1 MHYKYQSPW
10 FIEALQSEGKLEI
23 NELKTDITSD
33 ICIVGGGFTG
43 LWTALKIKE
52 KKPSINITI
61 IEKDLCGSGASG
73 RNGGCMIPQST
84 KFTAMKKTIG
94 IKDAK
99 KMVNATEDAVYNI
112 RDYCLQNN
120 IDAKIR
126 LDGVVY
132 GATNKSHKGA
142 FENLVEDLK
151 ENQINSW
158 ERLSREKI
166 QFISQFQI
174 DSLKNLGFNFI
185 LKNDQF
191 IFANHHVHLIT
202 IQNFLNDPNSRNLR
216 NHRIVY
222 SGIEDIKQDLKN
234 HFRISLLKKDWT
246 KNFKEFELI
255 NQKFIKV
262 YDSLKKKFFLRK
274 VLGNSYIN
282 LDEKEISFLSN
293 FFHENSFFSDKF
305 LSVYKALSQGWAC
318 WVKLNDTNLD
328 WNLYLQPIDELF
340 QIKEFFSNNKF
351 VFLSALRKDNFFQ
364 MYFKKHSLDIDLV
377 INFKSNFEEKKISLY
392 IPTKQLLPNN
402 PLFTNSILD
411 KCKKLILFRKGLTL
425 LLSDDID
432 LKTNLATELASTYGK
447 RVLLETIPS
456 GRNEILCSSFD
467 WWIMNSYLIQIPEQ
481 IIIPL
486 LPIPNMSEPINAITV
501 SHKKK
506 LSQDWFRDFF
516 LPQARIK
523 LERSISPLR
532 RNSGK
537 LIILDGRANK
547 RNWGRLL
554 LQNIQPSKQI
564 NYMLPFD

>member
-1 MHYKYQSPW
+1 M
-10 FIEALQSEGKLEI
+10 LEI
-23 NELKTDITSD
+23 LSHQYLKNFLRDQSIKWKHIYSFGRIISKCIENDSTYLINSEIFSTDEWLAPILISL
-33 ICIVGGGFTG
+33 F
-43 LWTALKIKE
+43 LKEEDSILVLSKE
-52 KKPSINITI
+52 K
-61 IEKDLCGSGASG
+61 
-73 RNGGCMIPQST
+73 
-84 KFTAMKKTIG
+84 
-94 IKDAK
+94 
-99 KMVNATEDAVYNI
+99 I
-112 RDYCLQNN
+112 R
-120 IDAKIR
+120 
-126 LDGVVY
+126 
-132 GATNKSHKGA
+132 
-142 FENLVEDLK
+142 
-151 ENQINSW
+151 
-158 ERLSREKI
+158 
-166 QFISQFQI
+166 FISQFQI
-174 DSLKNLGFNFI
+174 DLLKNLGFNFI
-185 LKNDQF
+185 FKNDQL
-191 IFANHHVHLIT
+191 IFANHLVHLIT
-202 IQNFLNDPNSRNLR
+202 IQDLLNEPNFLNLR

-255 NQKFIKV
+255 NQKFINV
-262 YDSLKKKFFLRK
+262 YDSLKKKFFMRK

-282 LDEKEISFLSN
+282 LYEKEISFLSN
-293 FFHENSFFSDKF
+293 FFHENSFFSEKF
-305 LSVYKALSQGWAC
+305 SSVNKALSQGWAC

-328 WNLYLQPIDELF
+328 WDLYLQPIDELS
-340 QIKEFFSNNKF
+340 QIREFFSNNKF
-351 VFLSALRKDNFFQ
+351 VFLSVLRKDNFFQ
-364 MYFKKHSLDIDLV
+364 MYLKKHSLDIDLV

-392 IPTKQLLPNN
+392 IPSKQLLPNN

-425 LLSDDID
+425 VLSDDID
-432 LKTNLATELASTYGK
+432 LKTNLATELASKYGK

-456 GRNEILCSSFD
+456 GKNEILCSSFD

-486 LPIPNMSEPINAITV
+486 LPIPNMTEPINAITV

-506 LSQDWFRDFF
+506 LSQDWFRDLF
-516 LPQARIK
+516 LPQARLK

>member
-1 MHYKYQSPW
+1 M
-10 FIEALQSEGKLEI
+10 LEI
-23 NELKTDITSD
+23 LSHQYLKNFLRDQ
-33 ICIVGGGFTG
+33 
-43 LWTALKIKE
+43 
-52 KKPSINITI
+52 SINWEHIYSFGRI
-61 IEKDLCGSGASG
+61 ISKCIEND
-73 RNGGCMIPQST
+73 ST
-84 KFTAMKKTIG
+84 YLINSEIFSSYDWLPPIL
-94 IKDAK
+94 IS
-99 KMVNATEDAVYNI
+99 
-112 RDYCLQNN
+112 L
-120 IDAKIR
+120 
-126 LDGVVY
+126 
-132 GATNKSHKGA
+132 
-142 FENLVEDLK
+142 FLK
-151 ENQINSW
+151 EEDSTFI
-158 ERLSREKI
+158 LSKEKI

-174 DSLKNLGFNFI
+174 DSLRNLGFNFI
-185 LKNDQF
+185 LKNDQL
-191 IFANHHVHLIT
+191 IFANHHIRLIT
-202 IQNFLNDPNSRNLR
+202 IQNLLNDLNSRNLR

-246 KNFKEFELI
+246 KNINEFELI
-255 NQKFIKV
+255 NQQFIKV
-262 YDSLKKKFFLRK
+262 YDSLKKKFFMRK

-282 LDEKEISFLSN
+282 LDEKEISFFSN
-293 FFHENSFFSDKF
+293 FFHDNSFFSDKF
-305 LSVYKALSQGWAC
+305 LSVNKALSQGWAC

-328 WNLYLQPIDELF
+328 WNLYLQPIDELS

-364 MYFKKHSLDIDLV
+364 MYFKKHSLEIDLV
-377 INFKSNFEEKKISLY
+377 INFKSNFEEKKIALY
-392 IPTKQLLPNN
+392 LPSKQLLPNN

-425 LLSDDID
+425 VLSDDID
-432 LKTNLATELASTYGK
+432 LKTNIATELASKYGK

-456 GRNEILCSSFD
+456 GKNEILCSSFD

-501 SHKKK
+501 SYKKK
-506 LSQDWFRDFF
+506 LSEDWFREFF

-554 LQNIQPSKQI
+554 LQNIQPSKKI

>member
-1 MHYKYQSPW
+1 M
-10 FIEALQSEGKLEI
+10 LEI
-23 NELKTDITSD
+23 LSHQYLKNFLRDQSVRWEHIYSFGR
-33 ICIVGGGFTG
+33 IISKCIENDSTYLINSEIFYSYEWLSPILISLFLKEEDSTFI
-43 LWTALKIKE
+43 LSKEKIK
-52 KKPSINITI
+52 
-61 IEKDLCGSGASG
+61 
-73 RNGGCMIPQST
+73 
-84 KFTAMKKTIG
+84 
-94 IKDAK
+94 
-99 KMVNATEDAVYNI
+99 
-112 RDYCLQNN
+112 
-120 IDAKIR
+120 
-126 LDGVVY
+126 
-132 GATNKSHKGA
+132 
-142 FENLVEDLK
+142 
-151 ENQINSW
+151 
-158 ERLSREKI
+158 
-166 QFISQFQI
+166 FISQFQM
-174 DSLKNLGFNFI
+174 DSLKNLGFDFI
-185 LKNDQF
+185 FKNDQL
-191 IFANHHVHLIT
+191 IFANHHVRLIT
-202 IQNFLNDPNSRNLR
+202 IQDLLNDPNSRNLR

-246 KNFKEFELI
+246 KNLKEFELI

-262 YDSLKKKFFLRK
+262 YDSLNKKFFMRK

-282 LDEKEISFLSN
+282 LDEKEISFFSN
-293 FFHENSFFSDKF
+293 FFHDNSFFSDKF
-305 LSVYKALSQGWAC
+305 LSIYKALSQGWAC
-318 WVKLNDTNLD
+318 WIKLNDANLE
-328 WNLYLQPIDELF
+328 WNLYLEPIDELF
-340 QIKEFFSNNKF
+340 QIKEFFLNNKF

-364 MYFKKHSLDIDLV
+364 MYFKKHSLEIDLV
-377 INFKSNFEEKKISLY
+377 INFKSNFEEKKILLY
-392 IPTKQLLPNN
+392 MPSKQLLPNN

-425 LLSDDID
+425 VLSDDID
-432 LKTNLATELASTYGK
+432 LKTNIATELASKYGK

-456 GRNEILCSSFD
+456 GKNEVLCSSFE
-467 WWIMNSYLIQIPEQ
+467 WWIMNSYLIEIPEQ

-506 LSQDWFRDFF
+506 LSEDWFRDFL

>member
-1 MHYKYQSPW
+1 M
-10 FIEALQSEGKLEI
+10 LEI
-23 NELKTDITSD
+23 LSHQYLKNFLRAQS
-33 ICIVGGGFTG
+33 ICWEQIYSFGRIISKCIENDSTY
-43 LWTALKIKE
+43 L
-52 KKPSINITI
+52 INSEIFSSYDWLPPI
-61 IEKDLCGSGASG
+61 LISLS
-73 RNGGCMIPQST
+73 
-84 KFTAMKKTIG
+84 
-94 IKDAK
+94 
-99 KMVNATEDAVYNI
+99 
-112 RDYCLQNN
+112 
-120 IDAKIR
+120 
-126 LDGVVY
+126 
-132 GATNKSHKGA
+132 
-142 FENLVEDLK
+142 LK
-151 ENQINSW
+151 EEDSTLI
-158 ERLSREKI
+158 LSKEKI

-174 DSLKNLGFNFI
+174 DALRNLGFNFI
-185 LKNDQF
+185 LKNDHL
-191 IFANHHVHLIT
+191 IFAKHHIRLIT
-202 IQNFLNDPNSRNLR
+202 IQNLLNDPNSFNLR

-234 HFRISLLKKDWT
+234 HFRISLHKQDWT
-246 KNFKEFELI
+246 KNFKEFALI

-262 YDSLKKKFFLRK
+262 YDSLKKKFFMRK
-274 VLGNSYIN
+274 VLGNSYIKLN
-282 LDEKEISFLSN
+282 EKEISFFSN

-305 LSVYKALSQGWAC
+305 LSVNKALSKGWAC

-328 WNLYLQPIDELF
+328 WDLYLQPIDELS

-392 IPTKQLLPNN
+392 MPSKQLLPNN

-411 KCKKLILFRKGLTL
+411 KCEKLILFRKGLTL
-425 LLSDDID
+425 VLSDDID
-432 LKTNLATELASTYGK
+432 LKINIATELASKYGK

-456 GRNEILCSSFD
+456 GKNEILCSSFD
-467 WWIMNSYLIQIPEQ
+467 WWIMNSYLIEIPEQ

-506 LSQDWFRDFF
+506 LSEDWFREFL